1 MFFFLWVAG
10 IAVASSLVTLG
21 NPRKQSTDQTQK
33 VICLAFE
40 YYVFEAHFGR
50 YSLSRLF
57 FNPLKTDSQ

>member
-1 MFFFLWVAG
+1 MVFFLCVAG

-40 YYVFEAHFGR
+40 FMFFAAHFG
-50 YSLSRLF
+50 
-57 FNPLKTDSQ
+57 TH